1 MAKARGKVNRATER
15 ARQQRLRDR
24 RREAGWRRL
33 SIWLTP
39 DEANTVEA
47 LGDEWLGRAVK
58 ALLCDCMKARG
69 QPLSPPIEP
78 FVLTP
83 DTVPDN
89 TPDIMPEVVELR
101 AKGLSWVAIAEV
113 FNRLGQRTKKGAAFI
128 SGNLSRDYR
137 KWKGE

>member
-1 MAKARGKVNRATER
+1 MI
-15 ARQQRLRDR
+15 
-24 RREAGWRRL
+24 RL
-33 SIWLTP
+33 SH
-39 DEANTVEA
+39 
-47 LGDEWLGRAVK
+47 G
-58 ALLCDCMKARG
+58 KARG
-69 QPLSPPIEP
+69 QPLSPPMVESSVEP
-78 FVLTP
+78 FTLTP
-83 DTVPDN
+83 DKVPDN